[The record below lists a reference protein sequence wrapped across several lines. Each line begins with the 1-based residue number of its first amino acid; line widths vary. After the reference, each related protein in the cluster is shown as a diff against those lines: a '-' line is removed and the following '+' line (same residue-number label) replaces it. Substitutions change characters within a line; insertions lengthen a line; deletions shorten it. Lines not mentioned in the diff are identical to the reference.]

1 MPWQDQLGLA
11 ELNVNLGCFLVRD
24 GKVAMPDTKV
34 LTSYGVFQSERVM
47 VRGFRNL
54 TNPIH
59 RDAVPLLQ

>member
-1 MPWQDQLGLA
+1 
-11 ELNVNLGCFLVRD
+11 
-24 GKVAMPDTKV
+24 MPDTKV